1 MPKRDSQLLNANL
14 AVLGADN
21 EFAADTSV
29 HLASVGARLFLTG
42 GDEQKLL
49 EADVL
54 LSQSE
59 IHRVLPETE
68 PTAITTWLLE
78 GALPLGGVI
87 AFTSTAPNEEYC
99 RALFTSLAEQLP
111 KKHAVITALVVHATR
126 PGTALD
132 AVPALS
138 DLQIGHLRIRTLRAR
153 NVVSSALLEELG
165 QAATASGRTRDEH
178 VAELFAGTLPKPL
191 FTGRDLGGLV
201 ETLLGSFSLFSRGRL
216 FEFDGAP

>member
-1 MPKRDSQLLNANL
+1 
-14 AVLGADN
+14 
-21 EFAADTSV
+21 
-29 HLASVGARLFLTG
+29 LTG
-42 GDEQKLL
+42 SDEQKLL
-49 EADVL
+49 ETDVL

-59 IHRVLPETE
+59 IHRVLPEIE

-78 GALPLGGVI
+78 SALPLGGVV
-87 AFTSTAPNEEYC
+87 AFVSVAPNEAQC
-99 RALFTSLAEQLP
+99 RTLFTPLAEQLP

-126 PGTALD
+126 PGTAFD

-138 DLQIGHLRIRTLRAR
+138 DLQIGNLRISTLRAR

-178 VAELFAGTLPKPL
+178 LAEVFGGTLPKPL
-191 FTGRDLGGLV
+191 STGRDLGGLV
-201 ETLLGSFSLFSRGRL
+201 ETLLGSFSLFSRGRH